1 MNTTKTKTTILLLII
16 AGLAGAGGG
25 WLVTEKILKDKPP
38 AGSEAAVGASE
49 LVGNLRPDFSLGS
62 TSGEI
67 ISAADFDGQVLLI
80 NFWATWCK
88 PCREEMPMLSGLHER
103 LAGKGFTVLGIAMDD
118 VQHAR
123 EFVDEFQI
131 TYPNAVG
138 GVDVMATGVLYGNH
152 SGLLPYSVLIDR
164 SGIVRWTF
172 LGELESS
179 ELEAQINGLL

>member
-1 MNTTKTKTTILLLII
+1 MKNL
-16 AGLAGAGGG
+16 
-25 WLVTEKILKDKPP
+25 KILFVLGLFTITGCTSSTKEVEEVSSDENVELAKIDRIKLVDLDGKPINLK
-38 AGSEAAVGASE
+38 E
-49 LVGNLRPDFSLGS
+49 LKGKRVFLNL
-62 TSGEI
+62 
-67 ISAADFDGQVLLI
+67 
-80 NFWATWCK
+80 WATWCK

-118 VQHAR
+118 VQQAR

-131 TYPNAVG
+131 SYPNAVG

-179 ELEAQINGLL
+179 ELEAQINDLL